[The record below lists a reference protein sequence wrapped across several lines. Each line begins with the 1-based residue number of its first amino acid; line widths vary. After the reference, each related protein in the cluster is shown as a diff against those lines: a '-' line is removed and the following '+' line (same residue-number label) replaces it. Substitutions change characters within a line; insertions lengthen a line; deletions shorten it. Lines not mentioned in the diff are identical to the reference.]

1 MVPTYFDTT
10 DHEESLVD
18 VIASFIPNAKPTVL
32 MKPRKATF
40 YHPPIYPKAT
50 TIVGSSLSKLRRN
63 SPFAKFLAMWLA
75 VITAIAKDTVR
86 TLKRSANLACNRCNA
101 INQRQQ
107 LCDIMAVSAGQ
118 FYRQRDAIGVRY
130 QMMLRAFFA
139 AICGVW
145 ACFRPPKT
153 ARTEAES
160 TTAREKSICSACRNL
175 LNKTLWILSHTPALC
190 QSRRRRQ
197 QVMPEPQPI
206 SKGRSSHAMPVL
218 STNRIPVRASLSGT
232 GLRPGYRNLR
242 FFFGISGSM
251 ICHSSSLSIGFAIS
265 SLLACLC
272 NIRLLMLSAMNTR
285 NTSFC

>member
-1 MVPTYFDTT
+1 M
-10 DHEESLVD
+10 D
-18 VIASFIPNAKPTVL
+18 VISSFIANTKPTVL
-32 MKPRKATF
+32 MKPREATF
-40 YHPPIYPKAT
+40 YHPPIYSKAT
-50 TIVGSSLSKLRRN
+50 AIVSSSLSKLRRN
-63 SPFAKFLAMWLA
+63 SPFAKFFAMRLA
-75 VITAIAKDTVR
+75 VITTIAKDTVR
-86 TLKRSANLACNRCNA
+86 TLKRSANLACNWRNA

-107 LCDIMAVSAGQ
+107 LCDIMAVGAGQ
-118 FYRQRDAIGVRY
+118 LYRQRDAIGIRY
-130 QMMLRAFFA
+130 QMVLRAFFA

-175 LNKTLWILSHTPALC
+175 LSKTLWILSHAPALC

-218 STNRIPVRASLSGT
+218 STKRIPVRASLLGI

-242 FFFGISGSM
+242 FFFGTSGSM
-251 ICHSSSLSIGFAIS
+251 ISHNSSSSIGFAMS

-272 NIRLLMLSAMNTR
+272 NIQLLMLSATNIR
-285 NTSFC
+285 NISFC